1 VTWVTWRQ
9 HRLEA
14 LWALV
19 FAGLLGGVTAYTA
32 YELWVASAGCPRFS
46 GLGGYCLSNDV
57 FGHIAQSILRF
68 NLFQYGLVVLPAL
81 AGAFIGA
88 PLVAREI
95 ENGTQHLAWTQ
106 GVTRTRWLVTK
117 LVLVIVPL
125 LVVAALVGYL
135 EVVFLNVQGPQVNRW
150 DVFDQQTPVVPA
162 ATLFALALGVAFGA
176 VIGRSVPA
184 MAATL
189 VTFVIVRVGI
199 GELARSHY
207 IAPVMRST
215 HDLTA
220 LGSQADPTAWWLG
233 FPNYYDSSEHLLGN
247 LLGQGVGQ
255 QASYAVQYFQ
265 PGDRFWA
272 FQTIES
278 AILAGL
284 ALVILGFA
292 AYWVTRRLT

>member
-1 VTWVTWRQ
+1 MIWVTWRQ

-19 FAGLLGGVTAYTA
+19 LAGLVGGFTAFAA
-32 YELWVASAGCPRFS
+32 YELWLAAPSCPRTVGF
-46 GLGGYCLSNDV
+46 GFCLSNDV
-57 FGHIAQSILRF
+57 FGQIAQGIMRF

-106 GVTRTRWLVTK
+106 GVTRMRWLLTK
-117 LVLVIVPL
+117 LALVFVPL
-125 LVVAALVGYL
+125 LAAAALIGYV
-135 EVVFLNVQGPQVNRW
+135 EVVLLNVQGSQVNRW

-162 ATLFALALGVAFGA
+162 ATFFALALGVAFGA
-176 VIGRSVPA
+176 VIGRPVPA

-189 VTFVIVRVGI
+189 VSFVAVRVGI
-199 GELARSHY
+199 AELVRSHY
-207 IAPVMRST
+207 IAPLVQKT

-220 LGSQADPTAWWLG
+220 FGSQADPTAWWLG
-233 FPNYYDSSEHLLGN
+233 FPDYYDSTGHLLGN
-247 LLGQGVGQ
+247 LLGSNTGQ
-255 QASYAVQYFQ
+255 PSYAIQYFQ
-265 PGDRFWA
+265 PGDRFWV

-284 ALVILGFA
+284 ALSILGFA
-292 AYWVTRRLT
+292 IYWVTRRLS

>member
-1 VTWVTWRQ
+1 MTWVTWRQ
-9 HRLEA
+9 HRQEA

-19 FAGLLGGVTAYTA
+19 LAGLLAGVTAYTA
-32 YELWVASAGCPRFS
+32 YELWVSSANCPRIP
-46 GLGGYCLSNDV
+46 GGNCLSNDV
-57 FGHIAQSILRF
+57 FGQIAQSILRF

-106 GVTRTRWLVTK
+106 GVTRMRWLLMK

-125 LVVAALVGYL
+125 LVAAALVGYL
-135 EVVFLNVQGPQVNRW
+135 EVVLLNVEGPQTNRW

-176 VIGRSVPA
+176 VVGRSVPA

-207 IAPVMRST
+207 IAPLVKTT
-215 HDLTA
+215 HDFNA
-220 LGSQADPTAWWLG
+220 VGSQADPTAWWLG
-233 FPNYYDSSEHLLGN
+233 FPNYYDSSGHLLGN
-247 LLGQGVGQ
+247 LLGPGAGQ
-255 QASYAVQYFQ
+255 PSYVIQSFQ

-292 AYWVTRRLT
+292 VYWVTRRLT

>member
-1 VTWVTWRQ
+1 MTWVTWRQ
-9 HRLEA
+9 HRQEA

-19 FAGLLGGVTAYTA
+19 LAGLLAGVTAYTA
-32 YELWVASAGCPRFS
+32 YELWVSSANCPRIP
-46 GLGGYCLSNDV
+46 GGNCLSNDV
-57 FGHIAQSILRF
+57 FGQIAQSILRF

-106 GVTRTRWLVTK
+106 GVTRMRWLLMK

-125 LVVAALVGYL
+125 LVAAVLVGYL
-135 EVVFLNVQGPQVNRW
+135 EVVLLNVQGPQINRW

-162 ATLFALALGVAFGA
+162 ATFFALALGVAFGT

-199 GELARSHY
+199 GELVRSHY
-207 IAPVMRST
+207 IAPLVKTT
-215 HDLTA
+215 HNFNA
-220 LGSQADPTAWWLG
+220 VGSQADPTAWWLG
-233 FPNYYDSSEHLLGN
+233 FPNYYDSSGHLLGN
-247 LLGQGVGQ
+247 LLGPGAAQP
-255 QASYAVQYFQ
+255 SYVIQSFQ
-265 PGDRFWA
+265 PGDRFWV

-284 ALVILGFA
+284 ALLILGFA
-292 AYWVTRRLT
+292 VYWVTRRLT

>member
-1 VTWVTWRQ
+1 MIWVTWRQ

-19 FAGLLGGVTAYTA
+19 LAGLVGGFTAYTA
-32 YELWVASAGCPRFS
+32 YELWLAAPNCASPVGF
-46 GLGGYCLSNDV
+46 GFCLSNDV
-57 FGHIAQSILRF
+57 FGRIAQAIMRF

-106 GVTRTRWLVTK
+106 GVTRIRWLLTK
-117 LVLVIVPL
+117 LVLVFVPL
-125 LVVAALVGYL
+125 LAAAALIGFL
-135 EVVFLNVQGPQVNRW
+135 EVVLLNVQGSQVNRW

-162 ATLFALALGVAFGA
+162 ATFFALALGVAFGA

-189 VTFVIVRVGI
+189 VSFVIVRVGI
-199 GELARSHY
+199 GELVRSHY
-207 IAPVMRST
+207 IAPLMKTT
-215 HDLTA
+215 HDLNA
-220 LGSQADPTAWWLG
+220 VGSQADPTAWWLG
-233 FPNYYDSSEHLLGN
+233 FPDYYDSTGHLLGS
-247 LLGQGVGQ
+247 LLGPGTSQP
-255 QASYAVQYFQ
+255 SYVIQYFQ
-265 PGDRFWA
+265 PGSRFWA

-284 ALVILGFA
+284 ALLILGFA
-292 AYWVTRRLT
+292 IYWVTRRLS

>member
-1 VTWVTWRQ
+1 MTWVTWRQ
-9 HRLEA
+9 HRFEA

-19 FAGLLGGVTAYTA
+19 LAGLLAGVTAYTA
-32 YELWVASAGCPRFS
+32 YELWVASANCP
-46 GLGGYCLSNDV
+46 GTIGHGYCLSGDL
-57 FGHIAQSILRF
+57 FGQIAQSILRF

-106 GVTRTRWLVTK
+106 GVTRMRWLLMK

-125 LVVAALVGYL
+125 LVAAALVGYV
-135 EVVFLNVQGPQVNRW
+135 EVVLLNVQGPQINRW

-162 ATLFALALGVAFGA
+162 ATFFAVALGVAFGA

-189 VTFVIVRVGI
+189 VTFVIVRVGV

-207 IAPVMRST
+207 IAPLMKTT
-215 HDLTA
+215 HDLNA
-220 LGSQADPTAWWLG
+220 VGSQADPTAWWLG
-233 FPNYYDSSEHLLGN
+233 FPNYYDSTGHLLGN
-247 LLGQGVGQ
+247 LLGPGAGQ
-255 QASYAVQYFQ
+255 PSYVIQSFQ

-284 ALVILGFA
+284 ALVVLGFA
-292 AYWVTRRLT
+292 VYWVTRRLT

>member
-1 VTWVTWRQ
+1 MMWVTWRQ
-9 HRLEA
+9 HRLEG

-19 FAGLLGGVTAYTA
+19 LAGLVGAFTAYAA
-32 YELWVASAGCPRFS
+32 YELSVAAPNCPRTVGS
-46 GLGGYCLSNDV
+46 GLCLSGDI
-57 FGHIAQSILRF
+57 FGQIAQSIMRF

-106 GVTRTRWLVTK
+106 GITRRRWLLTK
-117 LVLVIVPL
+117 LGLVVVPL
-125 LVVAALVGYL
+125 LAVAALIGYV

-150 DVFDQQTPVVPA
+150 DVFDQQSPVVPA
-162 ATLFALALGVAFGA
+162 ATVLALALGVAFGA

-189 VTFVIVRVGI
+189 VSFVVVRVGI
-199 GELARSHY
+199 GELVRSHY
-207 IAPVMRST
+207 IAPVMKTT
-215 HDLTA
+215 HDLSA
-220 LGSQADPTAWWLG
+220 VGSQVDPTAWWLG
-233 FPNYYDSSEHLLGN
+233 FPDYYDSSGHLLGN
-247 LLGQGVGQ
+247 LLGPGAGQ
-255 QASYAVQYFQ
+255 PSYVIQYFQ

-284 ALVILGFA
+284 ALMILGFA
-292 AYWVTRRLT
+292 VYWVTRRLT

>member
-1 VTWVTWRQ
+1 MTWVTWRQ

-19 FAGLLGGVTAYTA
+19 LAGLLAGVTAYTA
-32 YELWVASAGCPRFS
+32 YELWVASANCPRIP
-46 GLGGYCLSNDV
+46 GGYCLPNDV
-57 FGHIAQSILRF
+57 FGQIAQSILRF

-106 GVTRTRWLVTK
+106 GVTRMRWLVTK

-125 LVVAALVGYL
+125 LVAAALVGFL

-150 DVFDQQTPVVPA
+150 NVFDQQTPVVPA
-162 ATLFALALGVAFGA
+162 ATVFALALGVAFGA

-215 HDLTA
+215 HDLSA
-220 LGSQADPTAWWLG
+220 VGNQADPTAWWLG
-233 FPNYYDSSEHLLGN
+233 FPNYYDSSGHLLGN

-255 QASYAVQYFQ
+255 QASYVVQYFQ

-284 ALVILGFA
+284 ALLILGFA
-292 AYWVTRRLT
+292 VYWVTRRLT